1 MQFLLR
7 AKTDYTRAGAGAFDV
22 PAVLG
27 YFAIVIRR
35 AQDQT

>member
-7 AKTDYTRAGAGAFDV
+7 AKTDYTRVGPRAFDV

-27 YFAIVIRR
+27 YFAIVISR
-35 AQDQT
+35 AEDQP